1 MMPSRFWYR
10 GKDGRVMFEVI
21 ESRRGGDPKTS
32 YVAKLFIKGR
42 RKIAQKVGEEA
53 VETVI
58 AAIEKD
64 RGEVVKESADLLF
77 FLMVLWAEL
86 GLKPADVF
94 AELAR
99 REGTSGIAEMNA
111 RKKRID

>member
-1 MMPSRFWYR
+1 MPDPNENASAVIDRLFA
-10 GKDGRVMFEVI
+10 VI

-32 YVAKLFIKGR
+32 YVAKLFSKGR
-42 RKIAQKVGEEA
+42 RKIAKKMGEEA

-58 AAIEKD
+58 AAIDKD

-86 GLKPADVF
+86 DLKPADVF

-99 REGTSGIAEMNA
+99 REGTSGVAEKNA
-111 RKKRID
+111 RKKQLD

>member
-1 MMPSRFWYR
+1 MPEKSEN
-10 GKDGRVMFEVI
+10 DGAVIERLFEVI

-32 YVAKLFIKGR
+32 YVAKLFDKGR
-42 RKIAQKVGEEA
+42 HKIAQKVGEEA

-86 GLKPADVF
+86 DLKPADVF

-99 REGTSGIAEMNA
+99 REGTSGVDEMKA
-111 RKKRID
+111 RKKR

>member
-1 MMPSRFWYR
+1 MPETNENAGAVIDRLFA
-10 GKDGRVMFEVI
+10 VI

-32 YVAKLFIKGR
+32 YVAKLFSKGR

-58 AAIEKD
+58 AAIDKD

-77 FLMVLWAEL
+77 LLMVLWAEL
-86 GLKPADVF
+86 DLKPADVF

-99 REGTSGIAEMNA
+99 REGTSGIAEKKA

>member
-1 MMPSRFWYR
+1 MAGQGETDSKVLERL
-10 GKDGRVMFEVI
+10 FEVI
-21 ESRRGGDPKTS
+21 ESRHGGDPKTS
-32 YVAKLFIKGR
+32 YVAKLFKKGR

-58 AAIEKD
+58 AAIEED

-99 REGTSGIAEMNA
+99 REGTSGIAEMKA
-111 RKKRID
+111 RKKK

>member
-1 MMPSRFWYR
+1 MP
-10 GKDGRVMFEVI
+10 GKSENDIAFIDRLFEVI

-32 YVAKLFIKGR
+32 YVAKLFSKGR

-99 REGTSGIAEMNA
+99 REGTSGVAEMKA
-111 RKKRID
+111 RKKQID